1 MKQTTSSTNIKIF
14 VLITYLGMVIVNG
27 LANALPINGMITG
40 DISDSYPNLF
50 APTGI
55 TFIIW
60 GVIYL
65 LLALHTAY
73 QLGLF
78 QKDKQSVKQELLNK
92 VGTLFAISSIANIGW
107 IFSWHYKI
115 IPLSMLFMLI
125 ILICLLLI
133 NLRIN
138 QEKLSSNEKLFIRLP
153 FSVYFGWI
161 TVATIANASVLLVS
175 LLGSNLNLLGISEV
189 IWTVLILLVGL
200 LIGALTTFKNRD
212 LPYGL
217 VIVWAY
223 LGILIKHLLAQ
234 PDGYNSQYPAV
245 IVTVIVSLVVQV
257 AVIAYVLAKG
267 KSAKTIR

>member
-1 MKQTTSSTNIKIF
+1 MKRSSNISILA
-14 VLITYLGMVIVNG
+14 LITYLGMVIVNG

-40 DISDSYPNLF
+40 AISDSYPNLF

-65 LLALHTAY
+65 LLATYTAY

-78 QKDKQSVKQELLNK
+78 QKDKQSINRDLVNK
-92 VGTLFAISSIANIGW
+92 VGTLFAISSVANIGW

-125 ILICLLLI
+125 ILFSLMLI
-133 NLRIN
+133 NIRIN
-138 QEKLSSNEKLFIRLP
+138 KEKLSSNEKLFVRLP

-161 TVATIANASVLLVS
+161 TIATIANATVLLVS
-175 LLGSNLNLLGISEV
+175 LLGSNLKLLGISEV
-189 IWTVLILLVGL
+189 VWTIIILLVGL
-200 LIGALTTFKNRD
+200 LIGAFTTLKNHD

-223 LGILIKHLLAQ
+223 LGILIKHLLVQ
-234 PDGYNSQYPAV
+234 PDGFNSQYPAV
-245 IVTVIVSLVVQV
+245 ITTVIISLVVQV
-257 AVIAYVLAKG
+257 AVIAYVLAKE
-267 KSAKTIR
+267 KAVKIVR

>member
-1 MKQTTSSTNIKIF
+1 MKKLNSISIF
-14 VLITYLGMVIVNG
+14 VLITYLAMIIVNG

-65 LLALHTAY
+65 LLAAHSAY

-78 QKDKQSVKQELLNK
+78 CKKGEEVKTALLK
-92 VGTLFAISSIANIGW
+92 EVGILFSISSLANVAW
-107 IFSWHYKI
+107 IFAWHYKNI
-115 IPLSMLFMLI
+115 LLSLLFMLI
-125 ILICLLLI
+125 ILVCLMLI
-133 NLRIN
+133 YVRIN
-138 QEKLSSNEKLFIRLP
+138 KETLTANEKVFIRLP

-161 TVATIANASVLLVS
+161 TVATIANATVLLVS

-189 IWTVLILLVGL
+189 VWTVVIL
-200 LIGALTTFKNRD
+200 LIGLAIGAFTTFKNRD
-212 LPYGL
+212 IPYGL

-223 LGILIKHLLAQ
+223 IGILIKHLLAQ
-234 PDGYNSQYPAV
+234 PDGFNSQYPAV
-245 IVTVIVSLVVQV
+245 IVTVIISLVMLV
-257 AVIAYVLAKG
+257 ATLVF
-267 KSAKTIR
+267 T